1 MKNPGVGS
9 DQQWKK
15 AECVWYLTGSSFNAV
30 KLMVVVSTGITLLL
44 LWTGVMCS
52 GAKVM
57 Y

>member
-30 KLMVVVSTGITLLL
+30 KVRAYGCGEYWHNT
-44 LWTGVMCS
+44 S
-52 GAKVM
+52 G
-57 Y
+57 